1 MASATLSTKDPK
13 VSSRPCLIPIY
24 MGFSVDLDQ
33 VKGLPPRYTM
43 NFDVSFESARWP
55 QGDVDVLLPVKV
67 AECLTYNIRLHAT
80 VLELSLNISKSTLE
94 FSDILVGQCQLET
107 VRLYNWFQVPCK
119 WSITAIKPVMKK
131 NQRKY
136 MTLDRRQKQLVLEH
150 EPCPFK
156 VTPSEGT
163 LDAGS
168 WQNLQIQFIPEEER
182 SYENELTLKI
192 SGSCNHLMLHLSGQ
206 GLEPR
211 LEFSPPALEM
221 GWVLVDSDGV
231 EATVVVKNPC
241 SFPIE
246 FYSLDFDEQYL
257 EEKILRMAVGS
268 EYQKNFLMPP
278 RAVGGTL
285 PPELLED
292 YEAQKRP
299 KAQRAGLKAVA
310 EAEATA
316 EAEAEAMGKAAPA
329 HHRAVPLYPE
339 PMVKATGNPISR
351 AVMRHLGIDPS
362 SERREAR
369 QQKGIVV
376 VVHGPPRAGM

>member
-1 MASATLSTKDPK
+1 MKSAKGNEVTTGNFHQHYSFFVNRTFQQPELLQCSGIQIPFLIQAVPEKLHYENAKHQKTKIGQHSGIK
-13 VSSRPCLIPIY
+13 T
-24 MGFSVDLDQ
+24 GF
-33 VKGLPPRYTM
+33 
-43 NFDVSFESARWP
+43 
-55 QGDVDVLLPVKV
+55 
-67 AECLTYNIRLHAT
+67 
-80 VLELSLNISKSTLE
+80 
-94 FSDILVGQCQLET
+94 
-107 VRLYNWFQVPCK
+107 
-119 WSITAIKPVMKK
+119 
-131 NQRKY
+131 
-136 MTLDRRQKQLVLEH
+136 
-150 EPCPFK
+150 
-156 VTPSEGT
+156 
-163 LDAGS
+163 
-168 WQNLQIQFIPEEER
+168 R

-192 SGSCNHLMLHLSGQ
+192 CGNCNPLKLHLSGQ

-221 GWVLVDSDGV
+221 EWVLVDSDGV

-257 EEKILRMAVGS
+257 EEKKILRMAVGS
-268 EYQKNFLMPP
+268 EYQKNFVMPP

-285 PPELLED
+285 PPEVLED

-299 KAQRAGLKAVA
+299 KAQRAELRAMA

-329 HHRAVPLYPE
+329 HHRSVPLYPE
-339 PMVKATGNPISR
+339 PMVKATGNPISQ

-362 SERREAR
+362 SERHEAQ

-376 VVHGPPRAGM
+376 VVHGPPRAVTSKELIPFPIPVPEKAPLIF